1 MASRFL
7 ESLWYVRL
15 CHRYNVVPSSL
26 QPLGGGC
33 YDPDLQVR
41 AQKLRKAEGLAL
53 GQVGGGGG
61 GPHVAPSVYIMQAQ
75 LPPSLSPQLGEGMVS
90 PGSVSAGQE
99 NPRSERPKLL
109 AAERKREEAK
119 ASPWELPQ
127 PRVGAASH
135 RPALGSTGG
144 YRRPSCSA
152 RGLLTWAPCTGLGTV
167 LSEPLDVLVQLCS
180 HGCMY
185 TSHQVGS

>member
-41 AQKLRKAEGLAL
+41 AQKLREAEGLAL

-75 LPPSLSPQLGEGMVS
+75 LPPSLSPQLGKGRCHLAVYQRGKKTLEVRDPNCWLLKGR
-90 PGSVSAGQE
+90 G
-99 NPRSERPKLL
+99 RRP
-109 AAERKREEAK
+109 
-119 ASPWELPQ
+119 
-127 PRVGAASH
+127 
-135 RPALGSTGG
+135 RPAPGNCLSPEWEQPVTGQ
-144 YRRPSCSA
+144 P
-152 RGLLTWAPCTGLGTV
+152 
-167 LSEPLDVLVQLCS
+167 
-180 HGCMY
+180 
-185 TSHQVGS
+185 